1 MELERLGFHLR
12 ICMLHIK
19 LDEAVFDFLQPVGDW
34 IEEGSCV
41 DSLVTMKMKGWQ
53 QMHED

>member
-12 ICMLHIK
+12 LCMLHIK

-34 IEEGSCV
+34 IEEFSCV